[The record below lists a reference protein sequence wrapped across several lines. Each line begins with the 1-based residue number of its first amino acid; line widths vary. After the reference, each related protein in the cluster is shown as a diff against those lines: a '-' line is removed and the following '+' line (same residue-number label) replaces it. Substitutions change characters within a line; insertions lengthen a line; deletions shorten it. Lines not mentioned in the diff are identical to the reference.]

1 LFSQDFDFQ
10 KRALNDLQQENN
22 QLKEI
27 LASREKL
34 IEESGMFLLTDN
46 EINGHDEKRTSVLP
60 AGLVAQETLSLLN
73 SLGKGSIDDKLKQ
86 LLTEKQEQA
95 EQILQLKAELEQEKE
110 RFKEF
115 EQILKRNDSQT
126 ATNSVETEQQ
136 KQLVKELTE
145 LRNKIPRLEAENL
158 SVQQEVK
165 KKQTLCELS

>member
-1 LFSQDFDFQ
+1 
-10 KRALNDLQQENN
+10 
-22 QLKEI
+22 
-27 LASREKL
+27 
-34 IEESGMFLLTDN
+34 M
-46 EINGHDEKRTSVLP
+46 
-60 AGLVAQETLSLLN
+60 
-73 SLGKGSIDDKLKQ
+73 
-86 LLTEKQEQA
+86 LTEKQEQA

-158 SVQQEVK
+158 SVHQEVK